1 LGGGPGGLE
10 AARVA
15 AIKGHKVTLYEKRD
29 VLGGNAV
36 EDSVPQFKAEKRRLL
51 SYFEHELNRLGV
63 TLKHQ
68 EATAETVEKG
78 GFDTV
83 IAATGSK
90 RALPKVRGADK
101 SLVID
106 MVEALQGKMK
116 GENVVIA
123 ATDYETR
130 CVDVALYAT
139 EQDKKATLLFT
150 QETSEGLAEALGKE
164 SPMTSQSIMELLPQN
179 PNIDVHLG
187 VKLLEITD
195 RGVVID
201 EKGKKQTIAADTV
214 VLAPEFSPNDDLANA
229 LEKRGLEVH
238 KVGDCVEPM
247 RFFRDAIHEGHLAAR
262 QL

>member
-1 LGGGPGGLE
+1 
-10 AARVA
+10 
-15 AIKGHKVTLYEKRD
+15 
-29 VLGGNAV
+29 
-36 EDSVPQFKAEKRRLL
+36 L

-63 TLKHQ
+63 TIKHE

-78 GFDTV
+78 GFDVV
-83 IAATGSK
+83 IAATGTK

-101 SLVID
+101 PFVID

-116 GENVVIA
+116 GENIIIA
-123 ATDYETR
+123 ATDYEIR
-130 CVDVALYAT
+130 CVDVALYAA
-139 EQDKKATLLFT
+139 EQDKKVTLLFA
-150 QETSEGLAEALGKE
+150 QETEEQVAEVLAEEGA
-164 SPMTSQSIMELLPQN
+164 MISQSIMELLPQN
-179 PNIDVHLG
+179 PNVDVHLG

-195 RGVVID
+195 QGVVVD